1 MLHIPLVLG
10 AVVPTYN
17 VPITGQGSTA
27 LRFTGPVLANI
38 YLGKITRWNDPA
50 IAVNNPGLKLP
61 DLPIAPVYRS
71 DSSGTTSIWTEY
83 LSKASGEWKAEVGS
97 GTKVTWPVGAGA
109 EKSDGVADAVSRT
122 VGGIGYVELSY
133 ALSNGLPCG
142 QVKNSAGTFIAP
154 SIDGVTAAAAA
165 SLKDIPAD
173 MRYSLTD
180 APGTASYPIVGTSW
194 ALLYA
199 EQPYGKGKEL
209 VEFLL
214 WATTEGQQ
222 FVGDF
227 RYGRLPPEL
236 TEMIRR
242 SLEQA
247 ASNR

>member
-1 MLHIPLVLG
+1 
-10 AVVPTYN
+10 
-17 VPITGQGSTA
+17 

-83 LSKASGEWKAEVGS
+83 LSKSSGEWKAQVGS
-97 GTKVTWPVGAGA
+97 GTKVTWPIGVGA
-109 EKSDGVADAVSRT
+109 EKNDGVADAVSRT
-122 VGGIGYVELSY
+122 LGGIGYVELSY
-133 ALSNGLPCG
+133 ALANGLSCG
-142 QVKNSAGTFIAP
+142 HVKNAAGTFVAP

-180 APGTASYPIVGTSW
+180 AAGAASYPIVGTAW

-214 WATTEGQQ
+214 WATGEGQQ
-222 FVGDF
+222 YVGDLH
-227 RYGRLPPEL
+227 YGRLPPEL
-236 TEMIRR
+236 AEQLRGTLESLVSRR
-242 SLEQA
+242 
-247 ASNR
+247 